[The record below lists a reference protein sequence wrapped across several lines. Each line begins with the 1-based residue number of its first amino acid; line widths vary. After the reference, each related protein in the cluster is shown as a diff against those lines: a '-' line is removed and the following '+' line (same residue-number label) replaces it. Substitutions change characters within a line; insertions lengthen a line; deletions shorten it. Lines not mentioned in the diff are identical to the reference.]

1 MEQERMSFR
10 AALREFWERISGKK
24 ALRVGGYSVIA
35 SLIVLG
41 IAVALNVLV
50 NALPASW
57 TQYDTSSAQL
67 FTISEQ
73 TEGVLA
79 DLEEDVTIYW
89 VVQAGQ
95 EDETLGTLL
104 DRYAALSSH
113 ITVEVRDPDVYPA
126 FMEQYI
132 TGTIYNNSLV
142 VESAERYTYVGYDSI
157 YSYSYDGESVELE
170 NEDGEWKYALDSAF
184 PLDTDYVD
192 SMLAALSGL
201 TATSEIEAPDDKA
214 QYGLDEPVLTVT
226 LTLEGETTLTFGDE
240 TAMGGERY
248 VSTGD
253 GNVYIVDA
261 AAIDPFSYG
270 LYDLIECE
278 AVPNM
283 TDTLSLTVESETQS
297 YTLESITE
305 DAPYYTDY
313 YEWYLVT
320 DEGYTALGGVGARG
334 VVSSVTG
341 VSWNE
346 CVCYDASDEDLES
359 YGLDTPAAVATVQ
372 YIYTETD
379 DDGEETEYEAS
390 FTLEL
395 GDYCDGGVYARI
407 AGSDMVYIVDA
418 TILDNL
424 LDITPEI
431 DMLPTEPVR
440 LTLSDVT
447 GFDVTID
454 GETYSVSISRGTVY
468 DDEGNE
474 SEEVTYT
481 LSDGTELDSDTV
493 TGLLEDLNSMSGD
506 GTGAGRGGEE
516 LVSFT
521 FYQER
526 EGYETVT
533 LSFDEYNSTDCI
545 TTLNGETGILAPLDT
560 VNSVIE
566 GLLEAFT
573 AEDGESSEETAE

>member
-1 MEQERMSFR
+1 MKAVYIREVRSYFTGLTGAVFAAFLLLFAGIFTMIYNLNAGYANFEYAMGNMPFVFQVIVPILTMRTFAAEKRAHTDNLLYSLPVSMTKVVMGKYFALLTVFVLPVLAICFYPLVLSFFGEVYLPAAYGSIVAFLFLG
-10 AALREFWERISGKK
+10 AALLAAGMFIS
-24 ALRVGGYSVIA
+24 
-35 SLIVLG
+35 SLTESQ
-41 IAVALNVLV
+41 AVAAGVCFAVLLV
-50 NALPASW
+50 N
-57 TQYDTSSAQL
+57 
-67 FTISEQ
+67 FF
-73 TEGVLA
+73 LA
-79 DLEEDVTIYW
+79 D
-89 VVQAGQ
+89 
-95 EDETLGTLL
+95 
-104 DRYAALSSH
+104 
-113 ITVEVRDPDVYPA
+113 PA
-126 FMEQYI
+126 
-132 TGTIYNNSLV
+132 
-142 VESAERYTYVGYDSI
+142 
-157 YSYSYDGESVELE
+157 
-170 NEDGEWKYALDSAF
+170 
-184 PLDTDYVD
+184 
-192 SMLAALSGL
+192 
-201 TATSEIEAPDDKA
+201 
-214 QYGLDEPVLTVT
+214 
-226 LTLEGETTLTFGDE
+226 
-240 TAMGGERY
+240 
-248 VSTGD
+248 
-253 GNVYIVDA
+253 
-261 AAIDPFSYG
+261 
-270 LYDLIECE
+270 
-278 AVPNM
+278 
-283 TDTLSLTVESETQS
+283 
-297 YTLESITE
+297 
-305 DAPYYTDY
+305 
-313 YEWYLVT
+313 
-320 DEGYTALGGVGARG
+320 
-334 VVSSVTG
+334 
-341 VSWNE
+341 
-346 CVCYDASDEDLES
+346 EDLAS
-359 YGLDTPAAVATVQ
+359 YGLDTPAAIATVQ
-372 YIYTETD
+372 YVYTETD

-407 AGSDMVYIVDA
+407 ADSDMVYIVDA

-506 GTGAGRGGEE
+506 GTGTERSGEE

-526 EGYETVT
+526 GGYETVT

-573 AEDGESSEETAE
+573 AEDEESSEETAE

>member
-1 MEQERMSFR
+1 MKRSKRLVILLLVLVVVGGAAAAAACLLPDEDLESYETIELLNFEAEDA
-10 AALREFWERISGKK
+10 AAL
-24 ALRVGGYSVIA
+24 
-35 SLIVLG
+35 
-41 IAVALNVLV
+41 
-50 NALPASW
+50 
-57 TQYDTSSAQL
+57 
-67 FTISEQ
+67 
-73 TEGVLA
+73 
-79 DLEEDVTIYW
+79 
-89 VVQAGQ
+89 
-95 EDETLGTLL
+95 
-104 DRYAALSSH
+104 
-113 ITVEVRDPDVYPA
+113 
-126 FMEQYI
+126 
-132 TGTIYNNSLV
+132 
-142 VESAERYTYVGYDSI
+142 
-157 YSYSYDGESVELE
+157 SYSYDGESIELE
-170 NEDGEWKYALDSAF
+170 NEDGEWKYTLDSAF

-201 TATSEIEAPDDKA
+201 TATAEIEAPDDTA

-226 LTLEGETTLTFGDE
+226 LTLEDETTLTFGDE

-261 AAIDPFSYG
+261 ATIDPFSYG
-270 LYDLIECE
+270 LFDLIECE

-346 CVCYDASDEDLES
+346 CVCYDASDEDLAA
-359 YGLDTPAAVATVQ
+359 YGLDAPAAIATVQ
-372 YIYTETD
+372 YVYTETD

-407 AGSDMVYIVDA
+407 ADSDMVYIVDA

-506 GTGAGRGGEE
+506 GTGTERSGEE

-573 AEDGESSEETAE
+573 AEDEESSEETAE

>member
-1 MEQERMSFR
+1 MKAVYIREVRSYFTGLTGAVFAAFLLLFAGIFTMIYNLNAGYANFEYAMGNMPFVFLVIVPILTMRTFAAEKRAHTDNLLYSLPVSMTKVVMGKYFALLTVFVLPVLAICFYPLVLSFFGEVYLPAAYGSIVAFLFLG
-10 AALREFWERISGKK
+10 AALLAAGMFIS
-24 ALRVGGYSVIA
+24 
-35 SLIVLG
+35 SLTESQ
-41 IAVALNVLV
+41 AVAAGVCFAVLLV
-50 NALPASW
+50 N
-57 TQYDTSSAQL
+57 
-67 FTISEQ
+67 FF
-73 TEGVLA
+73 LA
-79 DLEEDVTIYW
+79 DL
-89 VVQAGQ
+89 A
-95 EDETLGTLL
+95 
-104 DRYAALSSH
+104 
-113 ITVEVRDPDVYPA
+113 
-126 FMEQYI
+126 
-132 TGTIYNNSLV
+132 
-142 VESAERYTYVGYDSI
+142 
-157 YSYSYDGESVELE
+157 
-170 NEDGEWKYALDSAF
+170 
-184 PLDTDYVD
+184 
-192 SMLAALSGL
+192 
-201 TATSEIEAPDDKA
+201 
-214 QYGLDEPVLTVT
+214 
-226 LTLEGETTLTFGDE
+226 
-240 TAMGGERY
+240 
-248 VSTGD
+248 
-253 GNVYIVDA
+253 
-261 AAIDPFSYG
+261 
-270 LYDLIECE
+270 
-278 AVPNM
+278 
-283 TDTLSLTVESETQS
+283 
-297 YTLESITE
+297 
-305 DAPYYTDY
+305 
-313 YEWYLVT
+313 
-320 DEGYTALGGVGARG
+320 
-334 VVSSVTG
+334 
-341 VSWNE
+341 
-346 CVCYDASDEDLES
+346 EDLAS
-359 YGLDTPAAVATVQ
+359 YGLDAPAAIATVQ
-372 YIYTETD
+372 YVYTETD

-407 AGSDMVYIVDA
+407 AESDMVYIVDA

-454 GETYSVSISRGTVY
+454 GETYSVSISRETVY

-506 GTGAGRGGEE
+506 GTGTERSGEE

-573 AEDGESSEETAE
+573 AEDEESSEETAE

>member
-1 MEQERMSFR
+1 MKAVYIREVRSYFTGLTGAVFAAFLLLFAGIFTMIYNLNAGYANFEYAMGNMPFVFLVIVPILTMRTFAAEKRAHTDNLLYSLPVSMTKVVMGKYFALLTVFVLPVLVICLYPLVLSFFGEVYLPAAYGSIVAFLFLG
-10 AALREFWERISGKK
+10 AALLAAGMFIS
-24 ALRVGGYSVIA
+24 
-35 SLIVLG
+35 SLTESQ
-41 IAVALNVLV
+41 AVAAGVCFAVLLV
-50 NALPASW
+50 N
-57 TQYDTSSAQL
+57 
-67 FTISEQ
+67 FF
-73 TEGVLA
+73 LA
-79 DLEEDVTIYW
+79 DL
-89 VVQAGQ
+89 
-95 EDETLGTLL
+95 
-104 DRYAALSSH
+104 
-113 ITVEVRDPDVYPA
+113 
-126 FMEQYI
+126 
-132 TGTIYNNSLV
+132 
-142 VESAERYTYVGYDSI
+142 AE
-157 YSYSYDGESVELE
+157 
-170 NEDGEWKYALDSAF
+170 N
-184 PLDTDYVD
+184 
-192 SMLAALSGL
+192 LA
-201 TATSEIEAPDDKA
+201 
-214 QYGLDEPVLTVT
+214 
-226 LTLEGETTLTFGDE
+226 
-240 TAMGGERY
+240 
-248 VSTGD
+248 
-253 GNVYIVDA
+253 
-261 AAIDPFSYG
+261 
-270 LYDLIECE
+270 
-278 AVPNM
+278 
-283 TDTLSLTVESETQS
+283 
-297 YTLESITE
+297 
-305 DAPYYTDY
+305 
-313 YEWYLVT
+313 
-320 DEGYTALGGVGARG
+320 
-334 VVSSVTG
+334 
-341 VSWNE
+341 
-346 CVCYDASDEDLES
+346 S
-359 YGLDTPAAVATVQ
+359 YGLDAPAAIATVQ
-372 YIYTETD
+372 YVYTETD

-407 AGSDMVYIVDA
+407 AGRDMVYIVDA

-424 LDITPEI
+424 LDITPEV

-454 GETYSVSISRGTVY
+454 GETYSVSISRETVY

-506 GTGAGRGGEE
+506 GTGTGRSGEE

>member
-1 MEQERMSFR
+1 MKAVYIREVRSYFTGLTGAVFAAFLLLFAGIFTMIYNLNAGYANFEYAMGNMPFVFLVIVPILTMRTFAAEKRAHTDNLLYSLPVSMTKVVMGKYFALLTVFVLPVLVICFYPLVLSFFGEVYLPAAYGSIVAFLFLG
-10 AALREFWERISGKK
+10 AALLAAGMFIS
-24 ALRVGGYSVIA
+24 
-35 SLIVLG
+35 SLTESQ
-41 IAVALNVLV
+41 AVAAGVCFAVLLV
-50 NALPASW
+50 N
-57 TQYDTSSAQL
+57 
-67 FTISEQ
+67 FF
-73 TEGVLA
+73 LA
-79 DLEEDVTIYW
+79 DLAED
-89 VVQAGQ
+89 
-95 EDETLGTLL
+95 
-104 DRYAALSSH
+104 
-113 ITVEVRDPDVYPA
+113 
-126 FMEQYI
+126 
-132 TGTIYNNSLV
+132 
-142 VESAERYTYVGYDSI
+142 
-157 YSYSYDGESVELE
+157 
-170 NEDGEWKYALDSAF
+170 
-184 PLDTDYVD
+184 
-192 SMLAALSGL
+192 LAA
-201 TATSEIEAPDDKA
+201 
-214 QYGLDEPVLTVT
+214 
-226 LTLEGETTLTFGDE
+226 
-240 TAMGGERY
+240 
-248 VSTGD
+248 
-253 GNVYIVDA
+253 
-261 AAIDPFSYG
+261 
-270 LYDLIECE
+270 
-278 AVPNM
+278 
-283 TDTLSLTVESETQS
+283 
-297 YTLESITE
+297 
-305 DAPYYTDY
+305 
-313 YEWYLVT
+313 
-320 DEGYTALGGVGARG
+320 
-334 VVSSVTG
+334 
-341 VSWNE
+341 
-346 CVCYDASDEDLES
+346 

-454 GETYSVSISRGTVY
+454 GETYSVSISRETVY

-506 GTGAGRGGEE
+506 GTGTERSGEE

-545 TTLNGETGILAPLDT
+545 TTLNSETGILAPLDT